1 MDKEIT
7 LIPAKIKLGSK
18 AEISNKKIRVA
29 AYCRVSTDQEEQE
42 GSYKIQVEHYRS
54 FIEKHQEWKLAGI
67 YADEGISGLNIK
79 DRTEFKRMMN
89 DCRNGKIDMIITK
102 SISRFAR
109 NTVDCLQHVRELRLL
124 QIPVYFESENINSCD
139 IKGEVMLTIL
149 ASLAQ
154 QESENISRNV
164 KLAFKFRYQKGF
176 VMVNHKKFLGYDR
189 DEDGE
194 LVINEKEA
202 AVVRKI
208 FNEYLAGKSPR
219 DIANSLE
226 ADGILTGAG
235 KERWRSSTIL
245 KMLQNEKYIGDNLT
259 QKTITVD
266 TLNKVRKVN
275 KGQED
280 QYYIKNSHPA
290 IIDRETFELV
300 SKEIMRRRMLYQE
313 KKRIYASKYA
323 LSDFCKCGKCGS
335 RFYRVTRYT
344 PKKYCVWICGQRLY
358 CKDACK
364 CEMRILKEQQLQE
377 YVIEA
382 LKGSGMPVEDGYSD
396 KIVRKY
402 IKKVAIY
409 EEYVLVDIFD

>member
-1 MDKEIT
+1 
-7 LIPAKIKLGSK
+7 
-18 AEISNKKIRVA
+18 
-29 AYCRVSTDQEEQE
+29 
-42 GSYKIQVEHYRS
+42 
-54 FIEKHQEWKLAGI
+54 
-67 YADEGISGLNIK
+67 
-79 DRTEFKRMMN
+79 
-89 DCRNGKIDMIITK
+89 
-102 SISRFAR
+102 
-109 NTVDCLQHVRELRLL
+109 
-124 QIPVYFESENINSCD
+124 
-139 IKGEVMLTIL
+139 MLTIL

-300 SKEIMRRRMLYQE
+300 AKEIMRRRMLHQE

-364 CEMRILKEQQLQE
+364 L
-377 YVIEA
+377 
-382 LKGSGMPVEDGYSD
+382 
-396 KIVRKY
+396 
-402 IKKVAIY
+402 
-409 EEYVLVDIFD
+409 